1 MACECLLYKILEDLL
16 VLPVR
21 KGEAVMLENNNEWME
36 EIKKTITKEKGTVYC
51 EKLIKKIEENERLAF
66 LDGYLYAIRV
76 LESGLVG

>member
-36 EIKKTITKEKGTVYC
+36 EIKKIITKEKGTVYC
-51 EKLIKKIEENERLAF
+51 EKLIEKIEENERLAF